1 VGCETK
7 EVAREAHH
15 FVGYGGGRH
24 GGDND
29 GQRFVGWRADD
40 ARGRR
45 PLRPVGPGV
54 EYIGGMVI
62 LLVAQALS
70 NLSIEGEWHI
80 EYDGWDWWGPVE

>member
-1 VGCETK
+1 MDCETK

-24 GGDND
+24 GGDD

-45 PLRPVGPGV
+45 PLRPVSSGM
-54 EYIGGMVI
+54 EHIGGMVV

-70 NLSIEGEWHI
+70 QPLDRGRVAHR
-80 EYDGWDWWGPVE
+80 V